1 MAKKENQYLKLR
13 GNVWW
18 YQRRVPTALRE
29 RFKGQT
35 ILSQS
40 LNTGD
45 IREAR
50 AKRDILNG
58 KLEEQKFN
66 SFNPDRH
73 RFLELVQ
80 EFSYEKERN
89 PGEWDAPLDA
99 REMQRKGDD
108 AALDAY
114 TTVNGYQDQRHKY
127 GITLKE
133 GVEAWTRKFKTTKTA
148 DTVSKIKKTA
158 YEFLE
163 FLNLFDIQISDITN
177 RQVHDFIEVLQA
189 TKARATVQGKIS
201 RLRSIWNYC
210 KSLGEVSGES
220 PFDGH
225 IFVGNDERNQKQ
237 PFTVEEMTW
246 IKNNVATDDP
256 IKRLLLELGIFT
268 GCRISEL
275 CNLTPEHVISR
286 EGVSAI
292 FIEEGKTSASTRLVP
307 VTDDLGERLE
317 ALAEKKTKGE
327 RLFGIEGKDA
337 SRWFSRIKTE
347 HISTDSAKSFHSFR
361 VMFATA
367 MQQAEVEELKAAAI
381 IGHKRGNTMTYGYY
395 SKGYEL
401 KQLKEAYDK
410 CVEKIIW

>member
-1 MAKKENQYLKLR
+1 MAKGENQYLKLR
-13 GNVWW
+13 GNLWW

-29 RFKGQT
+29 RFKGET
-35 ILSQS
+35 MISES

-66 SFNPDRH
+66 SYNPDRH

-80 EFSYEKERN
+80 EFTSEKAHN
-89 PGEWDAPLDA
+89 PKEWDLPLDP
-99 REMQRKGDD
+99 REMQRKDDD

-133 GVEAWTRKFKTTKTA
+133 GVEAWTRKFKATKTA

-158 YEFLE
+158 YDFLE
-163 FLNLFDIQISDITN
+163 FLNLYDIQLVDITN
-177 RQVHDFIEVLQA
+177 RQVHDFIEVQQA
-189 TKARATVQGKIS
+189 TKAKATVLGKLS
-201 RLRSIWNYC
+201 RLRSVWTYC
-210 KSLGEVSGES
+210 KSLGEVTGES

-225 IFVGNDERNQKQ
+225 IVVGSDDRNKKQ
-237 PFTVEEMTW
+237 PFTVEEMSW

-256 IKRLLLELGIFT
+256 VKRLLLELGVFT

-275 CNLTPEHVISR
+275 CNLTPKHIINR
-286 EGVSAI
+286 EGLSAI
-292 FIEEGKTSASTRLVP
+292 FIEEGKTSAATRLVP
-307 VTDDLGERLE
+307 VTDELGERLRG
-317 ALAEKKTKGE
+317 LAEKIDNGE

-347 HISTDSAKSFHSFR
+347 NISTDSAKSFHSFR

-367 MQQAEVEELKAAAI
+367 MQQAGVEELKAAAI

-410 CVEKIIW
+410 CAKKIIW